1 MTPPTQQRW
10 REALLVY
17 LSRLLIAPAGQVSH
31 PAPWL
36 IRRDVAIATKVL
48 LQSWT
53 SASPPGSLGPPHNY
67 ASALPVCLSGAV
79 FPTRRGMLEWLTGTR
94 TGDGYG
100 CTLQPG
106 EDQFWFFVTGEWNML
121 RQKQES
127 INKLSDGGTMLW
139 CCDCQQL
146 FKRGFWP
153 RMRWT
158 KQVIVAPR
166 GSQPFKDLSNPDL
179 ILFTSTA
186 NNLTGSWAAAQ
197 KLADTNKFLPAP
209 CCGTPATSNG

>member
-1 MTPPTQQRW
+1 MERSFTRLSFPVLSS
-10 REALLVY
+10 LLQ
-17 LSRLLIAPAGQVSH
+17 GQVSH

-36 IRRDVAIATKVL
+36 IRGDVAIATKVL

-67 ASALPVCLSGAV
+67 ASALPVCLSGPV
-79 FPTRRGMLEWLTGTR
+79 FPTRGGAADAWVADRDTR

-106 EDQFWFFVTGEWNML
+106 EDQFWFFVTGEWSML

-127 INKLSDGGTMLW
+127 INKLSDGGAMLW
-139 CCDCQQL
+139 CRDRQQL
-146 FKRGFWP
+146 FKRAFWP
-153 RMRWT
+153 RRDAT

-166 GSQPFKDLSNPDL
+166 GFQSRKDLSNPDL
-179 ILFTSTA
+179 VLFTSTA

-197 KLADTNKFLPAP
+197 KLADTNRLLPSALLWND
-209 CCGTPATSNG
+209 SDL